1 MILTTGANCMDIMA
15 VKIVLWL
22 FLFFLG
28 LNTWI
33 RLIRDI
39 DKSKANPTVVYAVS
53 ILLVSFIY
61 LCLYYVLIW
70 AMIVVNNML

>member
-1 MILTTGANCMDIMA
+1 MDIMA
-15 VKIVLWL
+15 VKIVLGL

-33 RLIRDI
+33 RLIRDLPDYSI
-39 DKSKANPTVVYAVS
+39 DKSKENLTAVYAVS

-70 AMIVVNNML
+70 AMTLVNNML

>member
-1 MILTTGANCMDIMA
+1 MDIMA
-15 VKIVLWL
+15 VKIVLGL

-33 RLIRDI
+33 RLIRDLPDYSI
-39 DKSKANPTVVYAVS
+39 DKSKENLTAVYAVS

-61 LCLYYVLIW
+61 LCLYCVLIW
-70 AMIVVNNML
+70 VMIVVNNML